1 MEELDY
7 EAQPAEEDEGEMVNV
22 PRAEFLHMATLAGVD
37 IAKEDMFANADQF
50 NFQ

>member
-1 MEELDY
+1 
-7 EAQPAEEDEGEMVNV
+7 MVNV

-37 IAKEDMFANADQF
+37 IAEEDMSANADQL